1 MDVHPHQHPDLELP
15 KDERTKKV
23 SEAFTQLR
31 KGFKTIQ
38 MYQLGPERFASLIN
52 PALVILTDALTAGP
66 VELQVKPMA
75 LQCADTMV
83 WASEGRDSIAGRL
96 FREGIRRLN
105 FLPGLT
111 EDELSKLVQIM
122 LSHPRAG
129 GKDLT
134 AQLFEASF
142 VHIEYLVISG
152 FGFGELSK
160 EQVDSGVA
168 RITEHLDQRLQQLGP
183 NSFLPSP
190 LDSAQLA
197 ELSQLTQGN
206 VLTLPAFREKVQQEW
221 RADESARMPKQL
233 AVLISSQLEEGQVP
247 EQLLNQI
254 VERLVDMTLDA
265 GNLTSLLEILNGL
278 KAQAEKTGPNS
289 YARQV
294 VRAISRELNLRDRV
308 LRLAE
313 LQRTRPFQVPGELV
327 RLLAGL
333 EVEALGS
340 LLEALDLL
348 EKPEQRLPWLE
359 GISHLAKSNPQLL
372 IDSLKSDRPGHAVD
386 VLAVLKQLTPAD
398 WPKHVQETLRHPSIA
413 VRIEIVTY
421 LSTLKESQVLRFLA
435 EASRSSVAEVR
446 CAAYEALVTYDSGK
460 AAQHFLHI
468 AQSSQWDKLPQK
480 EKELVYTC
488 LGRTRH
494 ELARQHFQ
502 EVLAQK
508 ERLLGDAVIVSTK
521 LLTVIGLKA
530 MEDPDA
536 QKMLRAAMDAA
547 QTGRKVR
554 SAIAESLEAI
564 RVGIQGRQRHASTIA
579 TVSTVKQVNEVVAP
593 AESAAEASLLSGELS
608 ERELSSQTTDQQLQ
622 GPFRNLLGSLNMLLR
637 SSRLYDPGNAIFT
650 KPLQTALDASN
661 QIIATDGA
669 LELVL
674 VSGSFF
680 INGRLVRID
689 QAMSDQVNHLSEELK
704 QRNLVGFRAS
714 AVLRIDDWQ
723 ALLMVLRT
731 EDGAAPTSATG
742 VHLIRGDT
750 LAEHLEKAGISAAAK
765 DERPE
770 DALRRILVPYARAL
784 LFIETY
790 LAGLR
795 SGGKMGQINA
805 ERITENLV
813 DASYVLGPRMLGLT
827 FSEHGDHNLVYH
839 LVNTALL
846 SIFFGRELGL
856 NKAQLKQLA
865 LVALL
870 CEAPFGLLAPQIQLV
885 AFPER
890 LSAEAQAQIAMAR
903 KKGAVFALIEQPTND
918 NNLKRALCCL
928 QLHAVF
934 DRRSLYLA
942 RILALC
948 ATFERV
954 TGPCADHPGVT
965 PQVAIDGMCK
975 QLRARF
981 DPELLYVFAS
991 SVGTLPF
998 KCLSKPGS
1006 IGSNPTLTAP

>member
-1 MDVHPHQHPDLELP
+1 MDANPHQHPDLELP

-52 PALVILTDALTAGP
+52 PALAILTDALTAGP

-75 LQCADTMV
+75 LQYADTMV

-111 EDELSKLVQIM
+111 EDELSKLVQII
-122 LSHPRAG
+122 LSNPRAG

-152 FGFGELSK
+152 FGLGELSK
-160 EQVDSGVA
+160 EQVDAGVA
-168 RITEHLDQRLQQLGP
+168 RITEYLDQRLQLLPP
-183 NSFLPSP
+183 NSLLPNP

-197 ELSQLTQGN
+197 ELGQLTQGKI
-206 VLTLPAFREKVQQEW
+206 LTLPAFHEKVQQEW
-221 RADESARMPKQL
+221 RADETARLPKQL
-233 AVLISSQLEEGQVP
+233 AIFISSQLEEGQLP
-247 EQLLNQI
+247 EQILNQI
-254 VERLVDMTLDA
+254 VERLVDMILDA
-265 GNLTSLLEILNGL
+265 GNLASLLELLDGL
-278 KAQAEKTGPNS
+278 EAQAVKTGPNS
-289 YARQV
+289 SARQV
-294 VRAISRELNLRDRV
+294 VRAISGELSLRDRV

-313 LQRTRPFQVPGELV
+313 LHRTQRFQAPGELV

-340 LLEALDLL
+340 LLEALDVLG
-348 EKPEQRLPWLE
+348 KPEQRSTWLE
-359 GISHLAKSNPQLL
+359 GISHLAKSNLQLL

-386 VLAVLKQLTPAD
+386 LLAVLKQLTPTD
-398 WPKHVQETLRHPSIA
+398 WPKHVQEALRHPSIA
-413 VRIEIVTY
+413 VRIEVVTY
-421 LSTLKESQVLRFLA
+421 LSTLKESQALRFLT

-446 CAAYEALVTYDSGK
+446 CAAYEALVKYDSGK

-468 AQSSQWDKLPQK
+468 AHSPQWDKLPQR
-480 EKELVYTC
+480 EKELVYAC
-488 LGRTRH
+488 LGKTQH

-521 LLTVIGLKA
+521 LLAVIGLTA
-530 MEDPDA
+530 MADPDA
-536 QKMLRAAMDAA
+536 QKMLRAAMDSSL
-547 QTGRKVR
+547 TGRKVR

-564 RVGIQGRQRHASTIA
+564 RVGMQERLRHSSTLA
-579 TVSTVKQVNEVVAP
+579 TVSDAKQVKDAVAP
-593 AESAAEASLLSGELS
+593 AEVTAEASLPSGELS
-608 ERELSSQTTDQQLQ
+608 EHELSLQTTDQQLQ
-622 GPFRNLLGSLNMLLR
+622 GHFRNILGSLNMLLR

-661 QIIATDGA
+661 QIISTDGA

-689 QAMSDQVNHLSEELK
+689 QAMVDQVNHLSEELK
-704 QRNLVGFRAS
+704 QRALVGLSAS
-714 AVLRIDDWQ
+714 AALRIGDFQ
-723 ALLMVLRT
+723 ALLTILRT
-731 EDGAAPTSATG
+731 EDGAAHTATTG
-742 VHLIRGDT
+742 IHLIRGNT
-750 LAEHLEKAGISAAAK
+750 LAENLEKAGISAAEK

-770 DALRRILVPYARAL
+770 KARRRILVPYARAL

-790 LAGLR
+790 LAGLG
-795 SGGKMGQINA
+795 SGGKTAQISA
-805 ERITENLV
+805 DRITENLV

-827 FSEHGDHNLVYH
+827 FSEHGDHNLACH

-856 NKAQLKQLA
+856 DKAQLKQLA

-870 CEAPFGLLAPQIQLV
+870 SEAAFGLLAPQIQLV

-890 LSAEAQAQIAMAR
+890 LSAEAQSQIAIAR
-903 KKGAVFALIEQPTND
+903 KKGAVLALIEQPVSD

-928 QLHAVF
+928 QMHAVF
-934 DRRSLYLA
+934 DRRALYLA

-948 ATFERV
+948 TTFERL

-991 SVGTLPF
+991 SVGALPF
-998 KCLSKPGS
+998 KCLSKQS
-1006 IGSNPTLTAP
+1006 